1 MKTFITLLIVFATG
15 FIFTNTLHADDLQT
29 GFLGLPWGTD
39 LSKMDGFK
47 KVENKDTV
55 SYYKNPD
62 KAYTIDN
69 LTVRDVVYGAYLRQF
84 FAVYIHADALENYA
98 KIRQYLTAKY
108 GEPNKRSMTMANEQR
123 ISSWKDK
130 KVKIKLK
137 YYVVDGKLK
146 LAFYYTPISNAL
158 NEAQH
163 EEFINQKYQFLPLD
177 KKPTGGIPL
186 LRF

>member
-1 MKTFITLLIVFATG
+1 MKTLITVLIVLTIG

-29 GFLGLPWGTD
+29 GFLGLAWGTD
-39 LSKMDGFK
+39 LSKVDGFK
-47 KVENKDTV
+47 KAVTKDDV
-55 SYYKNPD
+55 SYYKNPN

-69 LTVRDVVYGAYLRQF
+69 LTVRDVVYGVYIRQF
-84 FAVYIHADALENYA
+84 FAVYIHADALESYG
-98 KIRQYLTAKY
+98 KIKQYLTAKY
-108 GEPNKRSMTMANEQR
+108 GEPNKRSMTVANEQR
-123 ISSWKDK
+123 IFSWKDK

-146 LAFYYTPISNAL
+146 LAFYYKPISNML

-177 KKPTGGIPL
+177 KKPTSGIPL